1 MSFVRSLPGLLMYNS
16 ASRHTE
22 NKTKKHAT
30 SHTDRLAT
38 SSTAADLCPTHEN
51 LGMFYFAHFDFFK
64 VWCFYKCIYCIIE
77 YFPPRRN
84 LPFWLSIDWKKK
96 NPLLIE
102 LNVWLLED
110 FPADELLASNCSNF
124 ISPLYVLLPEL
135 GNIGK
140 VHISITSAGFS
151 CHDTR

>member
-77 YFPPRRN
+77 YFPTRRN
-84 LPFWLSIDWKKK
+84 LPFWLGIDWKKK
-96 NPLLIE
+96 SFAYRAKCLTVRRLSRR
-102 LNVWLLED
+102 W
-110 FPADELLASNCSNF
+110 ASGFKLFKFYFS
-124 ISPLYVLLPEL
+124 SVRA
-135 GNIGK
+135 
-140 VHISITSAGFS
+140 TSR
-151 CHDTR
+151 TR

>member
-1 MSFVRSLPGLLMYNS
+1 MSSVQSLPGLLMYNS

-64 VWCFYKCIYCIIE
+64 CGVFINAYTA
-77 YFPPRRN
+77 
-84 LPFWLSIDWKKK
+84 LLSI
-96 NPLLIE
+96 
-102 LNVWLLED
+102 
-110 FPADELLASNCSNF
+110 S
-124 ISPLYVLLPEL
+124 LPGE
-135 GNIGK
+135 IF
-140 VHISITSAGFS
+140 HF
-151 CHDTR
+151 D